1 MANPSLRE
9 VAEKGFNFAHSRDWL
24 TPATAK
30 KALAMDAALTTAP
43 NTTVPAFLLQYV
55 SPDVI
60 EVLTAKRAATKIF
73 SERKVG
79 DWTTANYQYPAMEY
93 VGSTGP
99 YADYGDGP
107 SAGVNTEWNIRDQY
121 IFQTTITYGDREV
134 DMSAAAKIDLVAGKQ
149 RSAAEIIAIDSN
161 TFYLSGVAGKRIYGL
176 LNDPN
181 LPVAISPNTVS
192 SAVTWVSKL
201 ALASGGTKAIYED
214 VLKLFSSL
222 QGQMNGLIDE
232 NTSLKLLLSPGRAV
246 YLKSATDFN
255 VSAEDMLK
263 KAFPNLTI
271 ETVPQC
277 SGVSAEIMMMIV
289 PEAVGQRTGELAFGE
304 KIRQGRL
311 VPDTSSYKQKFS
323 ASTYGFIMRL
333 PAAFAVMSGI

>member
-1 MANPSLRE
+1 MNPSIHE
-9 VAEKGFNFAHSRDWL
+9 VKAKGFNFQYSRDWL
-24 TPATAK
+24 TPATAR
-30 KALAMDAALTTAP
+30 KAMAQDAALTTTP
-43 NTTVPAFLLQYV
+43 NTTVPSFLLQYV

-60 EVLTAKRAATKIF
+60 EVLTAKRAATRIF
-73 SERKVG
+73 SEKKVG

-134 DMSAAAKIDLVAGKQ
+134 DMSAQAKLDLVSGKQ
-149 RSAAEIIAIDSN
+149 RSAAEQIAIDSN

-181 LPVAISPNTVS
+181 LPAAISPDTVS
-192 SAVTWVSKL
+192 SAVTWTSKL
-201 ALASGGTKAIYED
+201 ALASGGTKAIYQD
-214 VLKLFSSL
+214 VLKLFSAL
-222 QGQMNGLIDE
+222 QGQMNGLVDE
-232 NTSLKLLLSPGRAV
+232 NTPMKLLLSPGRAV

-263 KAFPNLTI
+263 KAFPSLTI

-277 SGVSAEIMMMIV
+277 NTASGEIMMMV
-289 PEAVGQRTGELAFGE
+289 CTEAVGQRTGELAFGE

-311 VPDTSSYKQKFS
+311 IPELSSFRQKFS